1 MLVVLGYLVI
11 SITVLGGFAYSG
23 GILQLLYQPSEF
35 FIIGGAGL
43 GTFIVGNN
51 SNAIKGTIV
60 SLPKLFKS
68 SRYTKAL
75 YMELLAM
82 VFLLLTKIRQE
93 GAVAIEND
101 IEDPESSTIFN
112 AYPRLIHDLALM
124 NFLRDYLRL
133 VISGNMNAF
142 EMEALMDEEIETSEH
157 EDEISANAIN
167 VIGDALPAFGIVAA
181 VMGVIN
187 ALASIDRPMVE
198 VGESIA
204 HAMVGTFLG
213 ILLAYGFVL
222 PLASL
227 LRQKSA
233 EHTKMLQ
240 CIKVT
245 LLANL
250 HGYAPRIAVEFG
262 RKTLFSTERPSFSEL
277 EEHVRLAKS
286 PASSPNTEPDSM
298 V

>member
-1 MLVVLGYLVI
+1 MLVVIGYLVI
-11 SITVLGGFAYSG
+11 LITVLGGFIYSG
-23 GILQLLYQPSEF
+23 GLLQLLYQPSEF

-51 SNAIKGTIV
+51 SNAIRGTLSSI
-60 SLPKLFKS
+60 PKLFKG

-82 VFLLLTKIRQE
+82 IFLLLTKIRQD
-93 GAVAIEND
+93 GAIALEND
-101 IEDPESSTIFN
+101 IEDPESSAIFN
-112 AYPRLIHDLALM
+112 TYPRLVHDPVLM
-124 NFLRDYLRL
+124 NFLRDHLRL

-157 EDEISANAIN
+157 EDEIAANALN

-187 ALASIDRPMVE
+187 ALASIDRAMVE

-240 CIKVT
+240 CVKVT

-277 EEHVRLAKS
+277 EDHVRLAKS
-286 PASSPNTEPDSM
+286 PGSKIRGELDSS